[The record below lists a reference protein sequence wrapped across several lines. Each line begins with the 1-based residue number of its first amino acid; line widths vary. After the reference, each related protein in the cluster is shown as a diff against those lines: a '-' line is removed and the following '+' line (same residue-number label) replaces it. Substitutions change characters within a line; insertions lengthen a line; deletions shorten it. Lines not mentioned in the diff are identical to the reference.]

1 MKKKITQIL
10 MLALLVASV
19 GMFNSCKDYDE
30 DNYNDLTLQL
40 RENSNLTDIINGQVT
55 ALRTTVDSLCGV
67 VANINSCSCSDT
79 HVNNLIAQYV
89 ATHPSMA
96 ASDVTLII
104 QNYLDTCTTVITPAE
119 VQNMINTALTNYVT
133 ATTLRDTV
141 NVINQRIADAESRL
155 QQALN
160 DSVAGLKDSL
170 LRISSDL
177 NQTAITANTAKNLA
191 DSAYKL
197 AKWDS
202 VQIVALG
209 DSLKNVAI
217 IASNA
222 AQQAEINKQNIEVLT
237 TAYEKLRLKDSTM
250 QKSIDSIKTALN
262 DYATKAELQT
272 VLDSANT
279 LYTKAINYIN
289 AAVDTLIGRGEFQ
302 DSLAPIKAAYAAAD
316 AALQTQITDLK
327 NDLATLTTQVNK
339 NTQDIKNLKETVEN
353 VLNKMITSIVVQGA
367 VNPVFGQF
375 ALPVGVRSNMLVAYY
390 GQFEHNV
397 YFPTVSTSDMVYPDY
412 ALTDKDAEMI
422 GSEVMEQVFKN
433 DANGYVI
440 SEKENNA
447 GKVYLTV
454 NPNTADFTG
463 AQFVMENT
471 QGTACPIELG
481 TLVPSTDK
489 LTFGWTK
496 ATVNGNSTNGFY
508 EAPAT
513 LKSENIDAAKFNIEP
528 GLKATVKENLK
539 AVKNQDYSGIN
550 ISQLAQKVYAQF
562 DGILDANWVKG
573 TWTDSL
579 GTHSVFSEALLAAT
593 AVKPL
598 SYSFLNDRKVGDA
611 IVNRLPN
618 ITPIS
623 NANFKFDEI
632 NFDLSNIV
640 VNVPSINFD
649 IVVNFADITL
659 DELGNLIVT
668 VDVPDSLK
676 YDPITNTAT
685 VLTTKK
691 QNVNIENYSEWINK
705 LVELL
710 NDKVEVWGNQ
720 IEDGIENQLKAK
732 FEVALNQLTTNINQM
747 IQDIS
752 GQMNTS
758 INSELNNIAGTINKN
773 LNNYISKMNKF
784 IGYLNKAVTKVQGLL
799 NNANYYLQP
808 AVAYENVTGTLTM
821 MSTSKTFPTVFN
833 GTGAKALYL
842 TSYSGEIVTPAYK
855 KFVAITDVIKDG
867 KSAKNNDADCLAEF
881 NKVKAANKI
890 QYQGYDNMYA
900 VLDGDQAA
908 VALIV
913 SSTGYT
919 YEIVYSALDYSGKI
933 ATRKYYVT
941 VK

>member
-1 MKKKITQIL
+1 MKKKITQL
-10 MLALLVASV
+10 FVLVV
-19 GMFNSCKDYDE
+19 VITCMGMFNSCKDYDE

-40 RENSNLTDIINGQVT
+40 RENSKLTDIIQDQLDG
-55 ALRTTVDSLCGV
+55 LRASVDTLRNRIDTLKQC
-67 VANINSCSCSDT
+67 NCSDAHLNQLIANYYASNPAVGHDSVVT
-79 HVNNLIAQYV
+79 IIQEYLNTNPGMTQAQVQNLI
-89 ATHPSMA
+89 
-96 ASDVTLII
+96 
-104 QNYLDTCTTVITPAE
+104 
-119 VQNMINTALTNYVT
+119 NTSLTNYVT
-133 ATTLRDTV
+133 AEVLRDTV
-141 NVINQRIADAESRL
+141 NVINQRIADAENRVKNLVS
-155 QQALN
+155 
-160 DSVAGLKDSL
+160 DSMKVVRDSL
-170 LRISSDL
+170 LRISSEL
-177 NQTAITANTAKNLA
+177 NVVSMTANSAMSVANSALSLA
-191 DSAYKL
+191 Q
-197 AKWDS
+197 WDS
-202 VQIVALG
+202 IQIVALG
-209 DSLKNVAI
+209 DSLKNVAVT
-217 IASNA
+217 ASNA
-222 AQQAEINKQNIEVLT
+222 AQQAAVNASAISALQDAYNQLT
-237 TAYEKLRLKDSTM
+237 AKDSAM
-250 QKSIDSIKTALN
+250 QKSIDSIKLALD
-262 DYATKAELQT
+262 DYATKAELQ
-272 VLDSANT
+272 VVQDSANA

-302 DSLAPIKAAYAAAD
+302 DSLASITAAYKAADDALAD
-316 AALQTQITDLK
+316 SISALKTQLEA
-327 NDLATLTTQVNK
+327 LASQVNK
-339 NTQDIKNLKETVEN
+339 NTQDIKNLKDAFEN
-353 VLNKMITSIVVQGA
+353 VLNKMITSIIVQGA

-375 ALPVGVRSNMLVAYY
+375 ALPVGVRSNILVAYY

-422 GSEVMEQVFKN
+422 GSDVMEQVFKN

-496 ATVNGNSTNGFY
+496 ATVSGSSANAFY

-513 LKSENIDAAKFNIEP
+513 LKSENINAAKFSIEP
-528 GLKATVKENLK
+528 GLKSTVKENLK
-539 AVKNQDYSGIN
+539 AVKNRDYEGIN

-562 DGILDANWVKG
+562 DGVLDANWVKG
-573 TWTDSL
+573 TWQDSL

-598 SYSFLNDRKVGDA
+598 SYAFLNDRKVGDA
-611 IVNRLPN
+611 IVKRLPN

-632 NFDLSNIV
+632 NFDLSSITV
-640 VNVPSINFD
+640 TVPSINFD
-649 IVVNFADITL
+649 IIVDFEDITL

-691 QNVNIENYSEWINK
+691 QDVNIENYSEWVDK
-705 LVELL
+705 LVLLL
-710 NDKVEVWGNQ
+710 NKKVEVWGHQ

-732 FEVALNQLTTNINQM
+732 FQVALNDLANSINQM

-758 INSELNNIAGTINKN
+758 VNGELSNIANTINKN

-784 IGYLNKAVTKVQGLL
+784 IGYLNQAVTKVKGVL

-821 MSTSKTFPTVFN
+821 MSTSKAFPTVFN

-842 TSYSGEIVTPAYK
+842 TSYTGEVVTPAYK

-867 KSAKNNDADCLAEF
+867 KSAKTNDAACLAEF

-890 QYQGYDNMYA
+890 QYNGMNNMYA
-900 VLDGDQAA
+900 VLDGDQQA

-919 YEIVYSALDYSGKI
+919 YEVVYSALDYLGKI
-933 ATRKYYVT
+933 STRKYYVK